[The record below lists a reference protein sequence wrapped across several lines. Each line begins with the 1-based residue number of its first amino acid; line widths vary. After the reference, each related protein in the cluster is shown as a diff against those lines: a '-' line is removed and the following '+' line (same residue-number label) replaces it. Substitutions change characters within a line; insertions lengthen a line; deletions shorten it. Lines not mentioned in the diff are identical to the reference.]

1 MEKPAKNGIT
11 YQFGEF
17 RLDSAQ
23 RLIFRAGRPV
33 PLAPKVI
40 ETLLALVEHG
50 GTLVTKDEL
59 MARVWPDT
67 FVEESNLTQNIFQ
80 LRKVLGE
87 GQNGTNYIETVPRR
101 GYRFMGEIKPLIE
114 DGVELILTNR
124 TRTHIVH
131 EEETTDRE
139 SDAQAAPSAGN
150 QPQAPARRARLFVPV
165 VVVAL
170 LLVAGGLGLRR
181 FIGQRRSQAIPAT
194 PAAAIQ
200 LKRLTYDSKAFGPAV
215 SPSGEYV
222 AYRFHEGDKDS
233 LRLKNIANGS
243 TIQISLNALRHHI
256 LEYFDTD
263 AMAE

>member
-40 ETLLALVEHG
+40 ETLLALVERG

-59 MARVWPDT
+59 MARLWPDT

-101 GYRFMGEIKPLIE
+101 GYRFVGEIKPLLE
-114 DGVELILTNR
+114 QDGVELILTNR
-124 TRTHIVH
+124 TRTRIVH
-131 EEETTDRE
+131 EEET
-139 SDAQAAPSAGN
+139 SDAEPKA
-150 QPQAPARRARLFVPV
+150 QPTTSMSGDPTLAPARRAASTTLPDRRVRTRTATHRRAVVFVSV
-165 VVVAL
+165 LALTAL
-170 LLVAGGLGLRR
+170 LGAGGLGLSR
-181 FIGQRRSQAIPAT
+181 FIRQSRS
-194 PAAAIQ
+194 
-200 LKRLTYDSKAFGPAV
+200 
-215 SPSGEYV
+215 
-222 AYRFHEGDKDS
+222 
-233 LRLKNIANGS
+233 
-243 TIQISLNALRHHI
+243 
-256 LEYFDTD
+256 LE
-263 AMAE
+263 